1 MNQRGIQKILVVDD
15 EPSLTNFLHLVLTET
30 GYEVTTAKDGS
41 EGLKVFESI
50 KPDLVITDMV
60 MPDMEGI
67 EFTRSLLKK
76 VKGLPIIV
84 MSGNAV
90 GTKFLKTARIFGARA
105 TLQKPFTIQELKE
118 TIAGIENELP
128 TEYNAIRED
137 CS

>member
-1 MNQRGIQKILVVDD
+1 MNKRIIKKILVVDD
-15 EPSLTNFLHLVLTET
+15 EPSITEFLHLVLTET

-41 EGLKVFESI
+41 EGLRVFEPM

-67 EFTRSLLKK
+67 EFIRILMKK
-76 VKGLPIIV
+76 RKGIPIIV

-90 GTKFLKTARIFGARA
+90 GTSFLETACIFGARA

-118 TIAGIENELP
+118 TIAGVENELP
-128 TEYNAIRED
+128 TEHNVIF
-137 CS
+137 

>member
-15 EPSLTNFLHLVLTET
+15 EPSLTKFLHLVLTET
-30 GYEVTTAKDGS
+30 GYEVATAKDGR

-50 KPDLVITDMV
+50 KPDLVITDMI
-60 MPDMEGI
+60 MPGMEGI
-67 EFTRSLLKK
+67 EFTRSLRKK

-84 MSGNAV
+84 ISGNAV
-90 GTKFLKTARIFGARA
+90 GTKFLETACIFGARA

-128 TEYNAIRED
+128 TEHNTIRGD
-137 CS
+137 YS